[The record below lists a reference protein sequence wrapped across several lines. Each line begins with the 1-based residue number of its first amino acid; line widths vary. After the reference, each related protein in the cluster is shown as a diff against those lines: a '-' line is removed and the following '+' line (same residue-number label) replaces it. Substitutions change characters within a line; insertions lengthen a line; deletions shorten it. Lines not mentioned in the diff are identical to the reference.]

1 MDKLIGQYL
10 ADWVSGDERAFKKVF
25 DFYLPRLVTF
35 SFKSLKNLE
44 DAEELSLNVMLNIW
58 KYKSNVHAIVDF
70 EDYLFGMLRNQ
81 IARHYRKKLLVTEDM
96 DMIPLHNLGSVDHPE
111 FSLKE
116 LQIRYTAALN
126 QLPEKQREIFVLSRE
141 QGMSQKQIAHEKGL
155 SVNTVNNQIT
165 TSLKFMR
172 KQFIDYPEALSIL
185 VIMGSCSVMVK

>member
-1 MDKLIGQYL
+1 MNKLIGQHL

-35 SFKSLKNLE
+35 SCKSLKNLE
-44 DAEELSLNVMLNIW
+44 DAEELSLNVLLNIW
-58 KYKSNVHAIVDF
+58 KFKSGVHAIVDF
-70 EDYLFGMLRNQ
+70 EDYLYGILRNQ

-116 LQIRYTAALN
+116 LQLRYTAALN
-126 QLPEKQREIFVLSRE
+126 QLPEKQREIFILSRE
-141 QGMSQKQIAHEKGL
+141 QGMSQKQIALEKGL

-172 KQFIDYPEALSIL
+172 KQFNDYPEALSMLVLVGSSTVIL
-185 VIMGSCSVMVK
+185 K